1 MKSEQGF
8 TLVEIMIVV
17 AIIGLLASLA
27 IPALIRNRMIANENS
42 VKMDLRTFSTAA
54 ETYRS
59 GQNPAAYSPDINTM
73 VSSTPQ
79 YIDATWL
86 TNPKHQYNM
95 TYAAGGSGISYSM
108 LAVPQS
114 GGGINTFCIDQT
126 GVLVASIEGV
136 GAPTASASGCSGGT
150 PLP

>member
-1 MKSEQGF
+1 MKSERGF

-59 GQNPAAYSPDINTM
+59 GQNPAAYSPDLNTM
-73 VSSTPQ
+73 VSVTPQ
-79 YIDATWL
+79 YIDTTWL

-95 TYAAGGSGISYSM
+95 TYAVNAGGISYSV
-108 LAVPQS
+108 LAVPVS
-114 GGGINTFCIDQT
+114 GGGINTYCIDQT
-126 GVLVASIEGV
+126 GVLVGSVNGV
-136 GAPTASASGCSGGT
+136 GAPTASGTGCSGGT